1 MNSPKDAISI
11 LRCAGE
17 QGDDSLDLAEIAL
30 ALAALEN
37 PQASLTPY
45 RDHLAALV
53 EQVRA
58 EGPVSR
64 LDDRLRILRR
74 VLVVQY
80 KYHGDE
86 DSYDDPHGANLM
98 RVIDRRRGLPVA
110 LGIIYLHVAGKL
122 GWPMTALNFPGAFL
136 VRLSAADGRAVLDP
150 FRAGKTCSP
159 EDLQEMLPMNSH
171 DELER
176 PPAFGVPVS
185 KRDVLLRLQN
195 NIKRRQ
201 LGLDNLDAAINTLQ
215 SMVLFAPR
223 RHEVWRELGYLQ
235 AERGHLRSAITAL
248 EVVCDLTGDVMQAQQ
263 TETVLGQLRRQLN

>member
-1 MNSPKDAISI
+1 MNPPPDAISI

-17 QGDDSLDLAEIAL
+17 QGDDGLDLAETAL

-45 RDHLAALV
+45 REHLAVLV
-53 EQVRA
+53 EQVMA
-58 EGPVSR
+58 EGPLSR
-64 LDDRLRILRR
+64 LDDRLRLLRR

-86 DSYDDPHGANLM
+86 DSYDDLQGANLM
-98 RVIDRRRGLPVA
+98 RVIDRRHGLPVT
-110 LGIIYLHVAGKL
+110 LGIIYLHVAAKL
-122 GWPMTALNFPGAFL
+122 GWSMIALNFPGSFL
-136 VRLSAADGRAVLDP
+136 VRLSASDGRVILDP

-159 EDLQEMLPMNSH
+159 EELQELLPANGH
-171 DELER
+171 DALESLS
-176 PPAFGVPVS
+176 AYGTPVS
-185 KRDVLLRLQN
+185 KRDILLRLQN

-201 LGLDNLDAAINTLQ
+201 LGMDNLDAAINTLQ
-215 SMVLFAPR
+215 GMVLFAPR